1 MKKRSN
7 IGKRIK
13 RTFIFI
19 LILAAAGAVFYFG
32 FYQFQLPADNYGVIF
47 TKYTGS
53 GWDMEVLQP
62 GSLRFVWQG
71 LLPMNLS
78 IERFSLT
85 PARSR
90 IEIGGNLPSSDIYS
104 IYLEGSPDFNYSY
117 TFDITY
123 TIRPDKLAELVTEDF
138 LRKDNYDSWLADLEN
153 ELSADA
159 VSFIRL
165 KADDIEYMNR
175 IAYNYRLMETDLIDH
190 LSETYDYLDII
201 SFIPADI
208 NFPDLSLYVEGR
220 RQYFEF
226 EELHNEVEQASISK
240 TTDRIAEENAKLEL
254 LEKYGALFAKYPQL
268 IDYYSIFNKESE
280 ELLPYI
286 ELPDIINNED

>member
-175 IAYNYRLMETDLIDH
+175 IAYNYRLMESDLIDH

-268 IDYYSIFNKESE
+268 IDYYSIFNKEGE